1 VSDAARRP
9 REHSARI
16 RGARLAWREWGEPE
30 EPAVLALHGWLD
42 NAASFDAL
50 APLLRG
56 CRVIA
61 PDLPGN
67 GQSDHRGPEGS
78 YNIWDDLPDLVALTR
93 ELGLARYR
101 LLGHSRGAAIATLL
115 CAVEAEHISSL
126 VLLDG
131 LAAPP
136 FDPADTVTQL
146 RAFAH
151 DYGARE
157 PRAARVFAT
166 MEEAISAR
174 CRASGTDPRA
184 VAMLVGRSLEA
195 CAGGYRWRTDA
206 RLRYASALK
215 LSEPHIQAIFA
226 AVRAPA
232 MLVLAGDTRARLAQM
247 PGITD
252 WFPRLVIEEIA
263 GSHHWHMLDAAP
275 AIAACIL
282 DFWRKH
288 DQSQDH

>member
-1 VSDAARRP
+1 M
-9 REHSARI
+9 
-16 RGARLAWREWGEPE
+16 
-30 EPAVLALHGWLD
+30 LALHGWLD
-42 NAASFDAL
+42 NAASFDVL

-67 GQSDHRGPEGS
+67 GQSDHRGPEGT
-78 YNIWDDLPDLVALTR
+78 YNIWDDLPDLVALLR
-93 ELGLARYR
+93 ELGLQRYR
-101 LLGHSRGAAIATLL
+101 VLGHSRGAAIGTLL
-115 CAVEAEHISSL
+115 SAVEQDGVSSL

-136 FDPADTVTQL
+136 FDPAQTVTQL

-151 DYGARE
+151 DYGVRE
-157 PRAARVFAT
+157 PRSPRVFASV
-166 MEEAISAR
+166 EEAIEAR

-184 VAMLVGRSLEA
+184 VAMLVERSLEA
-195 CAGGYRWRTDA
+195 CAGGFRWRTDG

-215 LSEPHIQAIFA
+215 FSESH
-226 AVRAPA
+226 VRAVFTAIRAPSL
-232 MLVLAGDTRARLAQM
+232 LVLAGDTRARLAQM

-252 WFPRLVIEEIA
+252 WFPDLVIEEIA

-282 DFWRKH
+282 DFWRNR
-288 DQSQDH
+288 DQPQDH

>member
-1 VSDAARRP
+1 M
-9 REHSARI
+9 H
-16 RGARLAWREWGEPE
+16 GLYT
-30 EPAVLALHGWLD
+30 ALTLTTAYD
-42 NAASFDAL
+42 CLFDAL
-50 APLLRG
+50 APLLQG

-93 ELGLARYR
+93 ELGLVHYR

-115 CAVEAEHISSL
+115 SAVEAERISSL

-151 DYGARE
+151 DYGSRE
-157 PRAARVFAT
+157 PRAARVFAS

-184 VAMLVGRSLEA
+184 VEMLVGRSLEA

-215 LSEPHIQAIFA
+215 LSEPHVRAIFA
-226 AVRAPA
+226 AVRAPS

-252 WFPRLVIEEIA
+252 WFPGLVIEEIA

-282 DFWRKH
+282 DFWRKR

>member
-1 VSDAARRP
+1 MIDPARRP

-16 RGARLAWREWGEPE
+16 RGAHLAWREWGEPE
-30 EPAVLALHGWLD
+30 ESAVLALHGWLD

-50 APLLRG
+50 APHLQG

-78 YNIWDDLPDLVALTR
+78 YNIWDDLPDLVALAR
-93 ELGLARYR
+93 ELGLTRYR
-101 LLGHSRGAAIATLL
+101 VLGHSRGAAIGTLL
-115 CAVEAEHISSL
+115 CAIEAERVSSL

-131 LAAPP
+131 LAAPA

-157 PRAARVFAT
+157 PRGARVFAST
-166 MEEAISAR
+166 EEAIAAR

-184 VAMLVGRSLEA
+184 VEMLVGRSLEA

-215 LSEPHIQAIFA
+215 LSEPHIRAIFA
-226 AVRAPA
+226 AIHMPA
-232 MLVLAGDTRARLAQM
+232 LLVLAGDTRARLDQM
-247 PGITD
+247 PGVTD
-252 WFPRLVIEEIA
+252 WFPDLVIEEIA

-275 AIAACIL
+275 AIAACAL
-282 DFWRKH
+282 DFWRNR
-288 DQSQDH
+288 DQPQDH

>member
-1 VSDAARRP
+1 VTEPARTP
-9 REHSARI
+9 REGSARI
-16 RGARLAWREWGEPE
+16 RGGRIAWREWGAPDA
-30 EPAVLALHGWLD
+30 PPVIALHGWLD

-50 APLLRG
+50 APLLQG
-56 CRVIA
+56 YRVIA

-93 ELGLARYR
+93 ELGLRRYR
-101 LLGHSRGAAIATLL
+101 VLGHSRGAAIGTLL
-115 CAVEAEHISSL
+115 AAVAQEQVCSL
-126 VLLDG
+126 TLLDG
-131 LAAPP
+131 LTAPP
-136 FDPADTVTQL
+136 FDPADTAAQL

-157 PRAARVFAT
+157 PRDARVFASIDD
-166 MEEAISAR
+166 AIAAR

-195 CAGGYRWRTDA
+195 CPGGYRWRTDA

-215 LSEPHIQAIFA
+215 LSEPHIRSVFA

-232 MLVLAGDTRARLAQM
+232 LLLLAGDTRARLAQM
-247 PGITD
+247 PGVTD
-252 WFPRLVIEEIA
+252 WFPSLGIDEIP
-263 GSHHWHMLDAAP
+263 GSHHWHMLEAAP
-275 AIAACIL
+275 AIADRIL
-282 DFWRKH
+282 AFWRQR